1 MRYAQGRRRGSGSF
15 LHPPGFALAV
25 LPARPRPFFFA
36 HQRAESI
43 IRPAS
48 PERTAA
54 HRAADL
60 GCSGLHGGAAKRVE
74 AALNFQVLRSGVAHG
89 LVLWFDARLLGDIGF
104 SSGPGGSAT
113 IYGHVFLPWLQ
124 PVALGEG
131 EHVLVALD
139 ASHVAGDYVWRWETQ
154 IAPAHGRPA
163 IHFRQS
169 TLEGAIFSPPSL
181 RRRSADYVPQLT
193 REGQAHLWLLSA
205 MNGKLSLAEIAREA
219 AARFPTLFPEWQQ
232 AFECAIELAAKF

>member
-54 HRAADL
+54 HRAAVL
-60 GCSGLHGGAAKRVE
+60 GC
-74 AALNFQVLRSGVAHG
+74 
-89 LVLWFDARLLGDIGF
+89 DARLLGDIGF

-232 AFECAIELAAKF
+232 AFECAIELAAKFSR